1 MDHIGVNVYFWGD
14 AEPRR
19 LLVDGLRP
27 WALEAFQ
34 EGLARRFWYCPFD
47 ARGPHVFAI
56 FALGE
61 TGEEERARLRE
72 FLAARVDAFLRESP
86 SLAAPDPGELEQR
99 HAECRGKFMCNADRE
114 EGLAPN
120 NSFIL
125 FDQEPDG
132 YPWSMSS
139 GIAAADDLCQLLSDL
154 SFWCLSQ
161 LERGSQT
168 PAAIRWLAA
177 VDRALA
183 RHGQSAA
190 DSWELHA
197 TTLVLP
203 LAERLKS
210 QRDEVLSSLPAAV
223 SERNRQVFSRLWQDA
238 GSDSLMEAHADRL
251 VEIVTAERRFRTLRD
266 VNHGILGQ
274 LGQPVMFH
282 IPLVLY
288 AWQRNLPPS
297 PI

>member
-1 MDHIGVNVYFWGD
+1 MDHVGINVYFWGA
-14 AEPRR
+14 AEMRR
-19 LLVDGLRP
+19 LLVEGLRP

-56 FALGE
+56 FV
-61 TGEEERARLRE
+61 TGEEERARLRD
-72 FLAARVDAFLRESP
+72 FLAARIGAFLRESP
-86 SLAAPDPGELEQR
+86 SPAAPDPAELEQR
-99 HAECRGKFMCNADRE
+99 HAECRGKFMCRADRE

-120 NSFIL
+120 NTFVL

-139 GIAAADDLCQLLSDL
+139 GMAAADDLRQLLSDL

-183 RHGQSAA
+183 RHGQTAA

-210 QRDEVLSSLPAAV
+210 QRNEVLSSLPAAV
-223 SERNRQVFSRLWQDA
+223 SERNRQIFSKLWQVE
-238 GSDSLMEAHADRL
+238 SDGLMEAHADRL
-251 VEIVTAERRFRTLRD
+251 VEIVTAEDGRFRTLRD
-266 VNHGILGQ
+266 VNHSVLGQ

-297 PI
+297 RI